1 MIDPGVVA
9 LFIPILIFMIP
20 IIAILTAHQ
29 RKMAE
34 IYAQQAQTHHDP
46 EIAALRHEMQ
56 ELKALIHQQAI
67 ALDNIASGRASM
79 PPATT
84 TVAERLSSGG

>member
-1 MIDPGVVA
+1 MPNPGVIA
-9 LFIPILIFMIP
+9 MFIPILIFMIP

-34 IYAQQAQTHHDP
+34 IYAQQAQTQHDP
-46 EIAALRHEMQ
+46 EIAAMRQELR

-67 ALDNIASGRASM
+67 AMDNIANGRVSI
-79 PPATT
+79 PQSVPDRFNT
-84 TVAERLSSGG
+84 GGY